1 MNKCV
6 VCEKEFCLVNNKG
19 RKKRLT
25 CSKDCLTIHKKQNAK
40 KNRKLVVC
48 KTCSKEEELPEAFAK
63 TYSYCSYDC
72 RNKGLSIRYKNRV
85 LTEQWIEKQNASKI
99 KEKIVKY
106 GIFNCEKCQ
115 KQFNTNT
122 SLRAHK
128 AKCSNK
134 KWGNYICNKC
144 NKHFNNPPAM
154 YFDAE
159 PVQLSAAPLDPRF
172 DDLVAKCARFLNLGE
187 NWNSYRSRT
196 IEQNLVEEGLRLAAM
211 VLMPGRRAPS
221 IVPTALGGVQLE
233 WHSADEDLE
242 IEVRALGR
250 YRVYHRKGVEENEF
264 EYYTDKALEAG
275 YDIVRVWDSEQ
286 SKFIKELLSGSQNNE
301 NSFNHKR

>member
-25 CSKDCLTIHKKQNAK
+25 CSKDCLIIYKKQNAK

-48 KTCSKEEELPEAFAK
+48 KTCSKEEELPESFAK

-72 RNKGLSIRYKNRV
+72 RDKGLSIRYKNRV

-144 NKHFNNPPAM
+144 NGYFNNPGALGLHDTIYHKNINIFPSISK
-154 YFDAE
+154 AE
-159 PVQLSAAPLDPRF
+159 IS
-172 DDLVAKCARFLNLGE
+172 FLNKLKDALCDCPIEHNYKIQNINHIYDFYIPSKNLIIEFDGDYWHG
-187 NWNSYRSRT
+187 NINLFPITARSVKQKN
-196 IEQNLVEEGLRLAAM
+196 I
-211 VLMPGRRAPS
+211 
-221 IVPTALGGVQLE
+221 
-233 WHSADEDLE
+233 D
-242 IEVRALGR
+242 
-250 YRVYHRKGVEENEF
+250 K
-264 EYYTDKALEAG
+264 YYTDKALQAG

-286 SKFIKELLSGSQNNE
+286 NKFIKELLNGSQNNE